1 MYAGTWEEEME
12 VAVKV
17 FKPEAINREYVKHCL
32 DSLRSS
38 ELHPGIL
45 HVYDYDLDGDPAY
58 CVMDLRLDYGQDPPE
73 PQTLESICGQVP
85 SDVAW
90 RLIGQLADAM
100 AHMHALGIVHCGLK
114 TSNVLI
120 TGSEEN
126 LRLQV
131 SDIGQGWL
139 GGVGRLALNDHTF
152 YASPEQLAQ
161 PEKLFEADVQNWDV
175 YAFGAVAYRL
185 LTGYFPRFEEELDAL
200 RERIEKEPGMPIV
213 FDPNE
218 YAAAAQNYPEIFWP
232 DAPADNVEAER
243 REVIIRCLA
252 LSPANRYPN
261 AGAVKAALE
270 KVTSSIP
277 VAVAVAA
284 AVAVAGAAAP
294 AGRDDD
300 ENAALALEEEDA
312 PAFARMPPPAVP
324 TAAIQVTTDYE
335 MPRGNPVLRIL
346 PWVVA
351 LLLAGVAG
359 LLFKLY
365 RDAKTDLAA
374 AEIAL
379 ESTQDTIENVAGE
392 LANKAALEQR
402 TATEAAE
409 SQLEAVADRSER
421 LRAQRNLAKAQDTA
435 DFFFSEF
442 IESGSEVADTPER
455 RVAFERAESFY
466 QSVLDGSAGDPVLLD
481 SVARATLNLALIQN
495 GLGKTSE
502 AEAGYVKAIASMS
515 ELIEQDPDAPTA
527 DDHRLRLA
535 KARVAAAKVGLSS
548 GDFEHSI
555 ILLEQASEQYRPFA
569 SRLAAEPALRHS
581 VAEVYLLNG
590 RALREVGR
598 IEDAM
603 AQLGRAIELLTAQE
617 EPPASSPKNALLLS
631 RSYFERG
638 RCQLAASQFD
648 SGAEDHV
655 AAVDILLTLHELDA
669 EAPAYRFN
677 LGVHY
682 WALGEMLAQSG
693 DWKEAGRAHTE
704 AVKYLK
710 SLVEQFP
717 NTPDYKMAL
726 ARDYAAVAGMLR
738 DQGAPAKAIDYQR
751 GTVIF
756 INEVVT
762 KARSTDLDRHELA
775 INRGIYAELLAA
787 SDNLEDAINESR
799 QAVTMLEEIRI
810 KQAAGSF
817 LRKKFQMSLAQQYG
831 TFGDIAEKSSN
842 KEEAIVSFKK
852 AVETWQQLT
861 TAGNTEEAVIKGLE
875 WSIERLTAL
884 DPEAMK
890 KSGED
895 RDPDGEK
902 EAA

>member
-1 MYAGTWEEEME
+1 MSEFPQFPGCICHDLIAEGSCGVVYAGTWEEETE

-17 FKPEAINREYVKHCL
+17 FKPEAINQDYIKHCL
-32 DSLRSS
+32 DKLRSS
-38 ELHPGIL
+38 EPHPGIL
-45 HVYDYDLDGDPAY
+45 HVHDHDLDGDPAY
-58 CVMDLRLDYGQDPPE
+58 CVMDLCLDYGPEPPE

-114 TSNVLI
+114 TSNIFL
-120 TGSEEN
+120 TGSQQN
-126 LRLQV
+126 PRLQV

-161 PEKLFEADVQNWDV
+161 PERLFESDVQNWDV
-175 YAFGAVAYRL
+175 YAIGVVAYRL

-218 YAAAAQNYPEIFWP
+218 YAAVAQNYPEILWP
-232 DAPADNVEAER
+232 DTPADSVEAER

-277 VAVAVAA
+277 VAATLAA
-284 AVAVAGAAAP
+284 DRIRG
-294 AGRDDD
+294 DDD
-300 ENAALALEEEDA
+300 ENADLDFDEAGA

-324 TAAIQVTTDYE
+324 TAAIQVASE
-335 MPRGNPVLRIL
+335 FEAPRANSILRFL

-351 LLLAGVAG
+351 LLLAGAVG

-365 RDAKTDLAA
+365 RDAKTDLEAT
-374 AEIAL
+374 EIAL
-379 ESTQDTIENVAGE
+379 ESTQGTIENFSDE
-392 LANKAALEQR
+392 LANKEALEQR

-409 SQLEAVADRSER
+409 NQLEAVADRSEKM
-421 LRAQRNLAKAQDTA
+421 RAQRNLAKAQDTA

-466 QSVLDGSAGDPVLLD
+466 QSVLASSEADPVLLD

-502 AEAGYVKAIASMS
+502 AEAGFSKAIASMS
-515 ELIEQDPDAPTA
+515 QLIEQDPDAPSA

-535 KARVAAAKVGLSS
+535 KARVAAAKVSLSS
-548 GDFEHSI
+548 GNFEHSI

-603 AQLGRAIELLTAQE
+603 AQHGRAIELLTAQE

-631 RSYFERG
+631 RGYFERG

-648 SGAEDHV
+648 SGAGDHV

-669 EAPAYRFN
+669 EAPA
-677 LGVHY
+677 
-682 WALGEMLAQSG
+682 
-693 DWKEAGRAHTE
+693 
-704 AVKYLK
+704 
-710 SLVEQFP
+710 
-717 NTPDYKMAL
+717 
-726 ARDYAAVAGMLR
+726 
-738 DQGAPAKAIDYQR
+738 
-751 GTVIF
+751 
-756 INEVVT
+756 
-762 KARSTDLDRHELA
+762 
-775 INRGIYAELLAA
+775 
-787 SDNLEDAINESR
+787 
-799 QAVTMLEEIRI
+799 
-810 KQAAGSF
+810 
-817 LRKKFQMSLAQQYG
+817 
-831 TFGDIAEKSSN
+831 
-842 KEEAIVSFKK
+842 
-852 AVETWQQLT
+852 
-861 TAGNTEEAVIKGLE
+861 
-875 WSIERLTAL
+875 
-884 DPEAMK
+884 
-890 KSGED
+890 
-895 RDPDGEK
+895 
-902 EAA
+902 